1 MRKTLV
7 LTGIAVLAALVVA
20 TAVHAITFGEP
31 DNGRHPFVGALVG
44 EADGDTFQIC
54 SGTLVSSTVF
64 VTASH
69 CLVGLE
75 QFGITNLQVTFDEL
89 IDEDG
94 DGVVDDGVTLHDGT
108 PHAHSQ
114 FGASGGGS
122 DPHDVGVFVLD
133 APVAMA
139 NYGQLPTAGQLS
151 GVNKKATRFTTIGY
165 GIVRDD
171 KRGGN
176 KSFELSPGRKLATQ
190 ELLSLNQ
197 FWATFSMNPSTGN
210 GGTCFGDSGGPHFL
224 GAGASETR
232 VVVAVTVT
240 GDRWCRATDK
250 TYRLDTQSARA
261 FLDDFVPVP

>member
-1 MRKTLV
+1 
-7 LTGIAVLAALVVA
+7 
-20 TAVHAITFGEP
+20 
-31 DNGRHPFVGALVG
+31 
-44 EADGDTFQIC
+44 
-54 SGTLVSSTVF
+54 
-64 VTASH
+64 
-69 CLVGLE
+69 
-75 QFGITNLQVTFDEL
+75 
-89 IDEDG
+89 
-94 DGVVDDGVTLHDGT
+94 
-108 PHAHSQ
+108 
-114 FGASGGGS
+114 
-122 DPHDVGVFVLD
+122 
-133 APVAMA
+133 MA
-139 NYGQLPTAGQLS
+139 NYGQLPTAGRLN
-151 GVNKKATRFTTIGY
+151 GVNKKATRFTTVGY

-232 VVVAVTVT
+232 VIVAVTVT

-250 TYRLDTQSARA
+250 TYRLDTQSARD